1 MNIRFARESDIVA
14 VARLNSRLKAG
25 GRQDEMLLDPAL
37 PGEQQ
42 YRPEGFPLFRRMLI
56 AEDGQEVRAAMMLC
70 HHNIYINREKL
81 DFCWTKMPL
90 SEGIVDVKYSLAII
104 QLMKKALD
112 YQPFLMGL
120 GAGNHESEGY
130 RFFVKLKWRYQSIPF
145 FFYPVKVGKVLRGL
159 RYFKNNPMLHYGALL
174 GAYSGAGSGLS
185 QLLDL
190 RRRVST
196 KKFGGLSNFE
206 VFPVECFD
214 DWADRIFETS
224 IDDYPVAIRSDATSL
239 NIVYPPNDHRYIR
252 LRVRRKG
259 TKQDAGWI
267 VLASKQMRNNH
278 YFGDLNVGTLVDGFG
293 RSESTPLLVAA
304 GIDHLI
310 GTGVDL
316 IVANYSHGAWIEAC
330 RRAGMFSGPSNFQ
343 IFVSPK
349 GGPLLNES
357 FPLDR
362 IHLARGHSDGMDN
375 LI

>member
-1 MNIRFARESDIVA
+1 MNVRFARESDIVA

-25 GRQDEMLLDPAL
+25 GRQDEMPLDPAL
-37 PGEQQ
+37 PGEAE
-42 YRPEGFPLFRRMLI
+42 YRPEGFPLFRQMLI

-70 HHNIYINREKL
+70 HHNIYINCAKL

-90 SEGIVDVKYSLAII
+90 SEGIIDVRYSLAII

-120 GAGNHESEGY
+120 GAGNPESEGY

-174 GAYSGAGSGLS
+174 GAYSGAGAGLS
-185 QLLDL
+185 QMLNL
-190 RRRVST
+190 RRKLST
-196 KKFGGLSNFE
+196 KKFGSLSLYE
-206 VFPVECFD
+206 VSPVESFD
-214 DWADRIFETS
+214 DWADRIFATS

-239 NIVYPPNDHRYIR
+239 NIVYPPSDHRYIR
-252 LRVRRKG
+252 LRVRKKG

-267 VLASKQMRNNH
+267 VLASKQMNNNH

-293 RSESTPLLVAA
+293 RPENISLLVAA
-304 GIDHLI
+304 GLNHLI
-310 GTGVDL
+310 DRGVDL
-316 IVANYSHGAWIEAC
+316 IVANYSHKTWIDAC
-330 RRAGMFSGPSNFQ
+330 LSAGMFSGPSNFQ

-349 GGPLLNES
+349 GSPLLTES
-357 FPLDR
+357 FPLAQ

>member
-1 MNIRFARESDIVA
+1 MNIRFARESDIDA
-14 VARLNSRLKAG
+14 VVRLNSRLKAG
-25 GRQDEMLLDPAL
+25 GRQDEMPLDPAL
-37 PGEQQ
+37 PGEQL

-70 HHNIYINREKL
+70 HHNIYINGEKL

-120 GAGNHESEGY
+120 GAGNPDSEGY

-145 FFYPVKVGKVLRGL
+145 YFYPIKVGKVLRGL

-174 GAYSGAGSGLS
+174 GAYSGAGAGLS
-185 QLLDL
+185 QLLDV

-196 KKFGGLSNFE
+196 KKFGGLSTFE
-206 VFPVECFD
+206 VSPVESFD
-214 DWADRIFETS
+214 DWADHIFESS

-293 RSESTPLLVAA
+293 RSECITLLVAA

-310 GTGVDL
+310 GTGVDI

-330 RRAGMFSGPSNFQ
+330 RSAGMFSGPSNFQ

>member
-1 MNIRFARESDIVA
+1 MNVRIAGESDIVA
-14 VARLNSRLKAG
+14 IARLNSRLKEG
-25 GRQDEMLLDPAL
+25 GRPDEMPLDPAL
-37 PGEQQ
+37 PGEAE
-42 YRPEGFPLFRRMLI
+42 YRPEGFPLFRQMLI

-70 HHNIYINREKL
+70 HHNVYINGGKL

-90 SEGIVDVKYSLAII
+90 SEGIVNVKYSLAII

-120 GAGNHESEGY
+120 GAGNPDSEGY

-159 RYFKNNPMLHYGALL
+159 RYFKDNPMLHYGALL
-174 GAYSGAGSGLS
+174 GTYSGAGAGLS
-185 QLLDL
+185 QMLNL
-190 RRRVST
+190 RRRFST
-196 KKFGGLSNFE
+196 KKFGSLSLYE
-206 VFPVECFD
+206 VMQVEGFD
-214 DWADRIFETS
+214 DWADRIFSTS

-239 NIVYPPNDHRYIR
+239 NIVYPPSDHRYVR
-252 LRVRRKG
+252 LRVRKKV

-267 VLASKQMRNNH
+267 VVASKQMSDNH

-293 RSESTPLLVAA
+293 RSEDISLLVSA
-304 GIDHLI
+304 GLDHLI

-316 IVANYSHGAWIEAC
+316 IVANFSHTAWMEAC
-330 RRAGMFSGPSNFQ
+330 RSAGMFSGPSNYQ

-349 GGPLLNES
+349 GMPLLNES
-357 FPLDR
+357 FPLHR